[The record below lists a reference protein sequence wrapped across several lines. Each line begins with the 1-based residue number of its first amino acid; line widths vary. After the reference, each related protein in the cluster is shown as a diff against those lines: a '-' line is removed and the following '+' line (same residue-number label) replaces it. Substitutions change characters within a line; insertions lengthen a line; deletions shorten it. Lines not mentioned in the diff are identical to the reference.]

1 MIPITINR
9 ALGPGRYEVTE
20 VFEGLDESSG
30 LKRLLPDDRK
40 RKEFLASTH
49 IEVTNEDTYMWTDD
63 ADGHVNVGLDYLRD
77 GEAVYLYMD
86 ILHELVHVRQFKD
99 GKELFPT
106 KIEYIDRQTEIEA
119 YQFAVDEGRRL
130 GLSDDKI
137 YDYLEVE
144 WISKKEHDSLA
155 RRLGVKIARST

>member
-1 MIPITINR
+1 LLSPSDDSDHDQPHPR
-9 ALGPGRYEVTE
+9 SRQVRGDGGLRGRRRVA
-20 VFEGLDESSG
+20 
-30 LKRLLPDDRK
+30 RK
-40 RKEFLASTH
+40 RREFLASTH

-86 ILHELVHVRQFKD
+86 ILHELVHVRQYKE

-144 WISKKEHDSLA
+144 WISKKEHDRLA
-155 RRLGVKIARST
+155 RKLGVKVAKSA

>member
-9 ALGPGRYEVTE
+9 TVGPGRHEVTE
-20 VFEGLDESSG
+20 VFEGLDESPG
-30 LKRLLPDDRK
+30 LRRLLPDGKAR
-40 RKEFLASTH
+40 REFLAS
-49 IEVTNEDTYMWTDD
+49 IYVEVTIDDTYMWTDD
-63 ADGHVNVGLDYLRD
+63 ADGHVNVGLEYLKG

-86 ILHELVHVRQFKD
+86 ILHELVHVRQFKE

-106 KIEYIDRQTEIEA
+106 KIEYVDRQTEIEA

-155 RRLGVKIARST
+155 RRLGVKVKEPT